1 MVFTAIILA
10 GDRTAE
16 DPHAHLLPGRKALL
30 PMAGQPMISYVLSAI
45 EQSQQVTSAIVVANR
60 VQEISMALQRSGTL
74 IEGLRFVEG
83 AASPVASVQKLLAQ
97 ESVAFP
103 LLIVT
108 ADSPLLTSE
117 EIDLFCVRVQELK
130 PDAAVAV
137 GEKSRL
143 IKLFPDAQRTWIP
156 LRGES
161 YHGCNLFA
169 LCTPHSIRALN
180 FWRGVE
186 LKRKSALKLAMML
199 GFKMFVGVLLRT
211 ASLAEAFRTFSQS
224 LNLHI
229 VPLSPQD
236 IRIAID
242 VDKPADAKLAEK
254 ILRESRR

>member
-1 MVFTAIILA
+1 MVFTAVILA

-16 DPHAHLLPGRKALL
+16 DPHARLLPGRKALL
-30 PMAGQPMISYVLSAI
+30 PLADQPMISYVLSAI
-45 EQSQQVTSAIVVANR
+45 KKSKQVKGAVVVANR
-60 VQEISMALQRSGTL
+60 VQEISAAPQLSGTA

-83 AASPVASVQKLLAQ
+83 ASSPVASIQKMLAQ
-97 ESVAFP
+97 KSVAFP

-117 EIDLFCVRVQELK
+117 EIDSFCTRVQELK

-143 IKLFPDAQRTWIP
+143 VKLFPDAQRTWIP

-169 LCTPHSIRALN
+169 LCTPSSVRAVN

-186 LKRKSALKLAMML
+186 LKRKSALQLALML
-199 GFKMFVGVLLRT
+199 GFKMFMGMLLRT
-211 ASLAEAFRTFSQS
+211 ASLADAFHMFSKS
-224 LNLHI
+224 LDLHI
-229 VPLSPQD
+229 VALSPQD

-242 VDKPADAKLAEK
+242 VDKPADAELAEK
-254 ILRESRR
+254 ILLERRR